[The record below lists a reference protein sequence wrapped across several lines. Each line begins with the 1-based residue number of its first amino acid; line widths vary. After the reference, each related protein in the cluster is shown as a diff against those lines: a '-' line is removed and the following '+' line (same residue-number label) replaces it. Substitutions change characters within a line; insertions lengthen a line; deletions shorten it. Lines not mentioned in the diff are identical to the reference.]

1 MLPQTPTKKYVGS
14 IVTCTQLNVMLK
26 WERSST
32 YTCTWKKESLQWNLA
47 GKRVDLCKD
56 RSTYQPLPT
65 LLSRWTAYLLR
76 IFFFWECCQHDHVDI
91 RCIGCLVPPKRAGE
105 LLQTEHV
112 RQHFH
117 ETFITFFFTP
127 LFYLWQT
134 FLILVQNVHLGHMQE
149 NQVMRRWNGV
159 HKCCSP
165 EALKIFFFF
174 FLWSSLLR
182 FLGEHLC
189 PTPLSPIF
197 FFTYVDNSKM
207 PAAQC
212 KKLPFFYA
220 SLVVYLY

>member
-32 YTCTWKKESLQWNLA
+32 YTCTWIKESLQWNLA

-76 IFFFWECCQHDHVDI
+76 IFFLRMLSTWPCEYQVHRLSCSSQTCRRVVTNRTRKATLSWNVHYLFFYTFI
-91 RCIGCLVPPKRAGE
+91 LSITNIFNSGAKRAPWTHARKSSDAEVKWG
-105 LLQTEHV
+105 T
-112 RQHFH
+112 
-117 ETFITFFFTP
+117 
-127 LFYLWQT
+127 
-134 FLILVQNVHLGHMQE
+134 
-149 NQVMRRWNGV
+149 QVLHPW
-159 HKCCSP
+159 S
-165 EALKIFFFF
+165 LKDFF